1 MYIIE
6 AANVFTGSLHVDA
19 QSGLPLTTK
28 TEEGHG
34 FGLSGIRHVARKYYG
49 DVEIGVED
57 YRGARCCVMRVMLQI
72 R

>member
-34 FGLSGIRHVARKYYG
+34 FGLSGIRHVAPLMKNLFNLYFGPSFVTLKRNVVK
-49 DVEIGVED
+49 
-57 YRGARCCVMRVMLQI
+57 
-72 R
+72 